1 MQSNN
6 TDNTMSPYFDII
18 NTFHYLLIYKLI
30 FTKLLVTSDS
40 LLAGP
45 QGTYLRLLTSDSPVV
60 KHGWQTSKNTWTIN
74 DNVAAKIKGLSTD
87 LLPSN
92 KQSSW
97 NWLNRN
103 LILSY
108 KNDPNFA

>member
-6 TDNTMSPYFDII
+6 TDILCHHIGHHKYFS
-18 NTFHYLLIYKLI
+18 L
-30 FTKLLVTSDS
+30 FTHLYFKLLATSDS

-60 KHGWQTSKNTWTIN
+60 KHGWQTSKNTWTMN
-74 DNVAAKIKGLSTD
+74 NNVAAKIKGMSTD

-92 KQSSW
+92 KQSS
-97 NWLNRN
+97 
-103 LILSY
+103 
-108 KNDPNFA
+108 